1 MAKLSKLT
9 DRLPA
14 FLQKPGREAGK
25 LDKVLVVRLII
36 AAVILAVAVIVQLPT
51 VVRYIL
57 LALSLITA
65 GYDLALDAIN
75 SVEAGDYFA
84 SSMIVLAVAV
94 LAFCIAFPVE
104 GAALVLVY
112 QLGHLVVSYV
122 DDRSRKAAFE
132 LLQDQ
137 DETLAVRIHDRIREE
152 GAEELKLAGTVKQS
166 ASLVLKCAMVF
177 AVVYAVLLLFLGDY
191 SLRTSLHRAL
201 MILIV
206 CTPFSVVAAMP
217 LAGIYGLFY
226 SASQGVEFNKAAT
239 MEETAQ
245 VGTAVFDKAGIFS
258 QAKPRVL
265 SVQSNILDN
274 RTFMNFAAHA
284 VYYSEQPFA
293 QAISSSYGTEYK
305 LDVISDFQEI
315 PGNGVELLI
324 AGNPVLLATAS
335 VFALRGLR
343 VPQEQ
348 PSEGQAYYMT
358 VAGRYVGRILIS
370 DSVNA
375 EARDLPENMVESGIR
390 HCVLLTEEGS
400 EESQRLGD
408 QLGFHEVYS
417 ECDTEKKLQVISD
430 LANGGQNKLAYIYAN
445 GFEGHSAAAVDIRL
459 SKKTKFA
466 DALVNPERIANL
478 PFAVRICKRMCD
490 VAKENAIFAFAV
502 KAILIFLSMIGYCNL
517 WFVMFIDMA
526 AAVATQLHASRI
538 TQESLL
544 SRFKKDN

>member
-1 MAKLSKLT
+1 MSKLT

-14 FLQKPGREAGK
+14 FLKKSGRETGK
-25 LDKVLVVRLII
+25 LDTVLVVRLII
-36 AAVILAVAVIVQLPT
+36 AAVILAVAVIVQMPT

-75 SVEAGDYFA
+75 SVEAGEYFA
-84 SSMIVLAVAV
+84 SSMIVLAAAV
-94 LAFCIAFPVE
+94 LAFCLAFPVE

-112 QLGHLVVSYV
+112 QLGLLVVSYV

-132 LLQDQ
+132 LLHEQ
-137 DETLAVRIHDRIREE
+137 DETLAARIHERVKEE
-152 GAEELKLAGTVKQS
+152 GAAELTLTGTVKQS
-166 ASLVLKCAMVF
+166 ASMVLKCTMIF
-177 AVVYAVLLLFLGDY
+177 ALVYAVLLLFLGDY

-217 LAGIYGLFY
+217 LAGLYGLCF
-226 SASQGVEFNKAAT
+226 SARQGVEFNKAST

-315 PGNGVELLI
+315 PGNGVELQI
-324 AGNPVLLATAS
+324 AGNPVILATAS
-335 VFALRGLR
+335 VFALRGIR
-343 VPQEQ
+343 IPQEQ
-348 PSEGQAYYMT
+348 PAEGQAYYMT

-370 DSVNA
+370 DTVNA
-375 EARDLPENMVESGIR
+375 EARDLPEAMVESGVR

-408 QLGFHEVYS
+408 QLGFQEVYS
-417 ECDTEKKLQVISD
+417 ECDTEKKLHVISD
-430 LANGGQNKLAYIYAN
+430 LASGGQNKVAYIYAN
-445 GFEGHSAAAVDIRL
+445 GFEGHSEAAVDIRL

-466 DALVNPERIANL
+466 DALVNPGSLANL
-478 PFAVRICKRMCD
+478 PSAVRICKRMCEI
-490 VAKENAIFAFAV
+490 AKENAIFAFAV

-517 WFVMFIDMA
+517 WFVIFIDMA

-544 SRFKKDN
+544 TRFKRNK

>member
-1 MAKLSKLT
+1 MSNLT
-9 DRLPA
+9 DRIPA
-14 FLQKPGREAGK
+14 FLKKSGREAGK
-25 LDKVLVVRLII
+25 LDRVLIIRLII
-36 AAVILAVAVIVQLPT
+36 AAVLLIIAVIVQLPT

-57 LALSLITA
+57 LAFSLIAA

-84 SSMIVLAVAV
+84 SSMIVLAAAI
-94 LAFCIAFPVE
+94 LAFCLAFPVE

-112 QLGHLVVSYV
+112 QLGLMVVSYV
-122 DDRSRKAAFE
+122 DDRSRRAALE
-132 LLQDQ
+132 LLHDQ
-137 DETLAVRIHDRIREE
+137 DETLAARMQERVKED
-152 GAEELKLAGTVKQS
+152 GAGELKLSETVKQS

-206 CTPFSVVAAMP
+206 CTPFSVAAAMP
-217 LAGIYGLFY
+217 LAGTYGLCF
-226 SASQGVEFNKAAT
+226 SASHGVEFNKAAT
-239 MEETAQ
+239 MEDTAQ

-293 QAISSSYGTEYK
+293 QAISSAYGSEYK
-305 LDVISDFQEI
+305 LDVISEFQEI

-324 AGNPVLLATAS
+324 AGNPVILATAS

-343 VPQEQ
+343 IPQEQ
-348 PSEGQAYYMT
+348 PSDGQAYYMT

-417 ECDTEKKLQVISD
+417 ECDTEKKLHVISD
-430 LANGGQNKLAYIYAN
+430 LANGGQNKIAYIYAN
-445 GFEGHSAAAVDIRL
+445 GFEGHSDAAVDIRL

-466 DALVNPERIANL
+466 DVLVNPDCLANL

-490 VAKENAIFAFAV
+490 VAKENAVFAFAV

-517 WFVMFIDMA
+517 WFVMFVDMA
-526 AAVATQLHASRI
+526 AVVATQLHASRI

-544 SRFKKDN
+544 ARFRNTN